1 MNYVASG
8 WFDRWLFFGAG
19 CGCGG
24 GANKFDGLRGLF
36 VYLRKR
42 LRHFFSVFD
51 FCTYKSGDLADLSVG
66 FSV

>member
-1 MNYVASG
+1 MRGVVVV
-8 WFDRWLFFGAG
+8 
-19 CGCGG
+19 G

-66 FSV
+66 FSVLLGAIF